1 MTDKEPRHHISR
13 YNDMMRYE
21 EAMEGESQLI
31 FVIDTLSI
39 MLHCR
44 KNGAFYPIW
53 MRLYLMPLVLRI
65 DLVPQ
70 YDGWVYIQLY
80 RANKEHKEEA
90 AIIF

>member
-21 EAMEGESQLI
+21 AQRGESQLI